1 MPDLLSEQE
10 FTEHFTQAISAY
22 NLSPHC
28 KEPLSLELHYGDEE
42 PVLTLSLKEAFDRY
56 CMAPDSLAE
65 VLQPFVQDLGWTVR
79 HPRVSSKELYEHC
92 LPMLRNIYLQP
103 PNDDELG
110 LSPETGKGPVALED
124 VLRAPTEYIVMQF
137 SLFKDKTYVPLRKG
151 DTLPCIPDNKLLA
164 QLSLH
169 NLALSTESAGI
180 TATPLQFESLKA
192 RSWLV
197 GLGDEAYKASVS
209 ALSCIP
215 AVMGS
220 LQETFRGEN
229 GLIAIMPATDQ
240 LIISIDTD
248 DEAIVEFGVLAQQL
262 KMRAPNP
269 LSTLVWQFKDGQLD
283 SVQALELQE
292 IQSTKPEENV

>member
-22 NLSPHC
+22 NLSPYC
-28 KEPLSLELHYGDEE
+28 KEPLTLELHYGAEE
-42 PVLTLSLKEAFDRY
+42 PILTLSLKEAFERY
-56 CMAPDSLAE
+56 RSAPDSLSE
-65 VLQPFVQDLGWTVR
+65 VLQPYVQDLGWTVQD
-79 HPRVSSKELYEHC
+79 PRLPSKELYENC
-92 LPMLRNIYLQP
+92 LPTLRNMYLNP

-110 LSPETGKGPVALED
+110 LTPDCKKGPIALED
-124 VLRAPTEYIVMQF
+124 VLRAPTEYIVMEF
-137 SLFKDKTYVPLRKG
+137 SLFKDKTYTPLRKG

-169 NLALSTESAGI
+169 NLALSTETAGI
-180 TATPLQFESLKA
+180 TATPLQFESLNA

-197 GLGDEAYKASVS
+197 GLGDDTYKPSIA

-215 AVMGS
+215 PVIAS

-229 GLIAIMPATDQ
+229 GLIAIMPAADQ
-240 LIISIDTD
+240 LIISIDTND
-248 DEAIVEFGVLAQQL
+248 QAIVEFGVLAQQL
-262 KMRAPNP
+262 KSRAPNP
-269 LSTLVWQFKDGQLD
+269 LSTLVWQFKAGQLD
-283 SVQALELQE
+283 AVQALELQE

>member
-22 NLSPHC
+22 NLDPNC
-28 KEPLSLELHYGDEE
+28 KEPLVLELHYGEGE
-42 PVLTLSLKEAFDRY
+42 PVLTLSLKDAFEKYRA
-56 CMAPDSLAE
+56 MPDTLDE
-65 VLQPFVQDLGWTVR
+65 VLQPYVQDLSWTVQD
-79 HPRVSSKELYEHC
+79 PRLPSKELYEHC
-92 LPMLRNIYLQP
+92 MPILRNMYLQP
-103 PNDDELG
+103 PDDNELG
-110 LSPETGKGPVALED
+110 LTPESRKGPVALED
-124 VLRAPTEYIVMQF
+124 VLRAPTELIVMQF
-137 SLFKDKTYVPLRKG
+137 SLFKDKTYTPLRKG

-169 NLALSTESAGI
+169 NLALSTETAGI

-197 GLGDEAYKASVS
+197 GLGDEAYKPSVA

-220 LQETFRGEN
+220 LQETFHGEG
-229 GLIAIMPATDQ
+229 GLIAIMPAADQ
-240 LIISIDTD
+240 LIISTDIDD
-248 DEAIVEFGVLAQQL
+248 QAMVEFGVLAQQL

-269 LSTLVWQFKDGQLD
+269 LSSLVWQFREGQLD
-283 SVQALELQE
+283 SIQALELQE
-292 IQSTKPEENV
+292 IQSTNPQENV